1 MMMIRHSLIAL
12 LLLGSPAPAALA
24 QESEAAAPP
33 PPEVSAKPL
42 PAGHY
47 KLDPKHSSVV
57 AVVRHLGLSDYLIRF
72 DKVDADFTYD
82 PASPQTTRLEA
93 SVDTTSLDVGADYS
107 KDFANTFLGAA
118 KFPQATFAAT
128 AMAANPDGHTGT
140 MTGDL
145 TLNGVTR
152 PTTFTVTF
160 IAVGHGLPFGT
171 VAGFSAQ
178 TTIRRSDF
186 GSHAW
191 AHYVG
196 DEVQLT
202 IRGEFDKK

>member
-1 MMMIRHSLIAL
+1 MMTRFPLIAL
-12 LLLGSPAPAALA
+12 LLLGFAAPVALA
-24 QESEAAAPP
+24 QESESAAPP

-47 KLDPKHSSVV
+47 RLDPKHSSVI
-57 AVVRHLGLSDYLIRF
+57 AVVRHLGVSDYLVRF
-72 DKVDADFTYD
+72 DRADAEFTYD

-107 KDFANTFLGAA
+107 KQFADTFLGASR
-118 KFPQATFAAT
+118 FPAATFTAT
-128 AMAANPDGHTGT
+128 SMAPDPDGRTGT

-152 PTTFTVTF
+152 PVTF
-160 IAVGHGLPFGT
+160 HVTYIASGHGLPFGT
-171 VAGFSAQ
+171 IAGVNAE
-178 TTIRRSDF
+178 TTIKRSDF

-196 DEVQLT
+196 DEVRLQ
-202 IRGEFDKK
+202 IRGAFDRK